1 MPLLDDQVVNRDRS
15 KFYFTLLTK
24 IDPEP
29 EGFTT
34 RRHTGLG
41 RRERLIPG
49 SYIQATSIGL
59 RPSCWYDPGRR
70 GAARHL
76 STVLL
81 TCNSVI
87 PTRGAGFLG
96 GGQAID
102 ELESLWMQWAY
113 WCVRDVGVQPARD
126 FIG

>member
-1 MPLLDDQVVNRDRS
+1 MTQVVNRDRS

-49 SYIQATSIGL
+49 SYIQATS
-59 RPSCWYDPGRR
+59 
-70 GAARHL
+70 
-76 STVLL
+76 TVLGTL
-81 TCNSVI
+81 GLLGIVI
-87 PTRGAGFLG
+87 IGNFGQVFFLLG
-96 GGQAID
+96 ITD
-102 ELESLWMQWAY
+102 EK
-113 WCVRDVGVQPARD
+113 CH
-126 FIG
+126 

>member
-49 SYIQATSIGL
+49 SYIQATSRINL
-59 RPSCWYDPGRR
+59 QNRAFPRR
-70 GAARHL
+70 GLLFFLQKERDRL
-76 STVLL
+76 SQ
-81 TCNSVI
+81 S
-87 PTRGAGFLG
+87 G
-96 GGQAID
+96 
-102 ELESLWMQWAY
+102 
-113 WCVRDVGVQPARD
+113 
-126 FIG
+126 